1 MSDSSKEI
9 NYKLTG
15 IDCPSC
21 ASGIE
26 QALQEQR
33 GLKTAVVDFAGG
45 VIRFNPVY
53 EETVR
58 SVLKEIEPQA
68 RIRASSDAD
77 DSEKKLIFGFFP
89 LKLFLSLVLFG
100 SGLIV
105 MSFKPGFSWLEWVLF
120 LSSYALAGQPVIFGA
135 VRNILKGRIIDEL
148 FLMTVATI
156 GAFVIGEL
164 PEAAAVMLFYTI
176 GETLQTRAVSRS
188 RDAIQGAM
196 ALRVSIVRLVSDSEV
211 NEVRPES
218 VSIGSI
224 LEILPGD
231 MLALDGMVIEGES
244 WMDTSA
250 LTGEST
256 LRRASPGDAVSAGF
270 INDDGRIRV
279 QTTKQYGD
287 SAIARVKKLLVE
299 ASSRKSKTEMILS
312 RFAAIYTPV
321 IVALAALL
329 IFVMPLFFGWSFSDS
344 IYSAMILL
352 VISCPCALVV
362 SVPLAYF
369 AGIGRASREK
379 TLLRGGDVL
388 DALSRIRTVVLDKT
402 GTLTNGD
409 FKLQSIVPAEGWDA
423 DVLLETAAL
432 VLSLS
437 NHPIARSVC
446 EAWNGVSEADAVESF
461 REIKG
466 RGIVAELGGRKILAG
481 SSPLLLQ
488 EGITALEPEDSGSV
502 VHLAVDDE
510 YAGYILLSDSL
521 KIDSIQA
528 VAELKKIGVHRQVM
542 LTGDRKDRGEQAAHA
557 LGIREVKCELLPE
570 GKMSALEQIIAETSP
585 EEGVAFVGD
594 GLNDAPVILRAD
606 VGMAMGRSGTDL
618 AIESADVVFMDDNPL
633 RIPRLINLARFTK
646 RIVIGNIVFALVI
659 KLGFMVLGVFSGLP
673 MWAAVIGDVGVSIL
687 AVLNSLRILYGNKT
701 NIVINKG
708 I

>member
-33 GLKTAVVDFAGG
+33 GLKTALVDFAGG

-299 ASSRKSKTEMILS
+299 ASSRKSKTE
-312 RFAAIYTPV
+312 
-321 IVALAALL
+321 
-329 IFVMPLFFGWSFSDS
+329 
-344 IYSAMILL
+344 
-352 VISCPCALVV
+352 
-362 SVPLAYF
+362 
-369 AGIGRASREK
+369 
-379 TLLRGGDVL
+379 
-388 DALSRIRTVVLDKT
+388 
-402 GTLTNGD
+402 
-409 FKLQSIVPAEGWDA
+409 
-423 DVLLETAAL
+423 
-432 VLSLS
+432 
-437 NHPIARSVC
+437 
-446 EAWNGVSEADAVESF
+446 
-461 REIKG
+461 
-466 RGIVAELGGRKILAG
+466 
-481 SSPLLLQ
+481 
-488 EGITALEPEDSGSV
+488 
-502 VHLAVDDE
+502 
-510 YAGYILLSDSL
+510 
-521 KIDSIQA
+521 
-528 VAELKKIGVHRQVM
+528 
-542 LTGDRKDRGEQAAHA
+542 
-557 LGIREVKCELLPE
+557 
-570 GKMSALEQIIAETSP
+570 
-585 EEGVAFVGD
+585 
-594 GLNDAPVILRAD
+594 
-606 VGMAMGRSGTDL
+606 
-618 AIESADVVFMDDNPL
+618 
-633 RIPRLINLARFTK
+633 
-646 RIVIGNIVFALVI
+646 
-659 KLGFMVLGVFSGLP
+659 
-673 MWAAVIGDVGVSIL
+673 
-687 AVLNSLRILYGNKT
+687 
-701 NIVINKG
+701 
-708 I
+708 